1 MRKEDIIRKIVKEKK
16 DMASPP
22 SFLKLE
28 KVLNHMQ

>member
-1 MRKEDIIRKIVKEKK
+1 MRKEDIIRKMVKEKEGI
-16 DMASPP
+16 AFPP